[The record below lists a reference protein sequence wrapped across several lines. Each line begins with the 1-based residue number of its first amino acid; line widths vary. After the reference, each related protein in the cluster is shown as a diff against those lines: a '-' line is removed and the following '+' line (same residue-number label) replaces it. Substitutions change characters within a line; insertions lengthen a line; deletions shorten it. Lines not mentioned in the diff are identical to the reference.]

1 MGLAKTLRGPVGS
14 FLLFAALASISS
26 CSSKK
31 TSSVSSAQFLAPQNQ
46 QVELLVSRLEINRV
60 VHPGV
65 LDSVLEPINPVLNI
79 VGKLNKDL
87 LLIYNGENDSRD
99 LLTINFNDNSVKKVM
114 TKEQFLE
121 IFNQQAQKPNVGT
134 VTPLLNGWLLGFET
148 TSNSLFAIREFPE
161 GSGEIVANLVLDQ
174 ATIQDQVFPDEGGG
188 GPPVTKA
195 VVKAK
200 SLVEF
205 QPNEVLLIPA
215 TTNITS
221 LHHLRVE
228 EVLVEDEFGVS
239 HPVLNGHFILL
250 PPPGEPA
257 ETQLREGFLEFDKVR
272 VKTGNTA
279 VNFID
284 FPPIA
289 LPGTNRVLLFD
300 GSIATSSFIT
310 LIYSLEPLGKD
321 QPELVYRARVEIL
334 ADKTDITDAIS
345 AANSGG
351 EPFSGTLKFQAPFLH
366 PGASLA
372 TTDPNYR
379 SQVLSFESETNN
391 VFAID
396 WTAPEGSDRV
406 QVFSS
411 ANQLSSRTDLHP
423 DPISQ
428 PGTFDP
434 DLLFARNDVLRNRI
448 AWDQGP
454 GDLLSLSYET
464 GQWVVVLHKADISK
478 QTDSGLVTLNFV
490 EAVDTDNLR
499 VVDLESST
507 VLGIRLSYQSIPVS
521 FPR

>member
-1 MGLAKTLRGPVGS
+1 LAKTLRGPVGS
-14 FLLFAALASISS
+14 FLLFAAMASISS

-31 TSSVSSAQFLAPQNQ
+31 TASVSSEQFLAPQNQ

-65 LDSVLEPINPVLNI
+65 LDSILEPINPVLNI

-87 LLIYNGENDSRD
+87 LLIYNGENNSRD
-99 LLTINFNDNSVKKVM
+99 LITINFDDNAIEKVM
-114 TKEQFLE
+114 TKDQFLE
-121 IFNQQAQKPNVGT
+121 IFNQQAQKPNIGT
-134 VTPLLNGWLLGFET
+134 VTQLLNGWLLGFET
-148 TSNSLFAIREFPE
+148 TSNSIFAIREFPE

-174 ATIQDQVFPDEGGG
+174 ATIQDEVFPDEGGG

-195 VVKAK
+195 VVKAQ

-221 LHHLRVE
+221 LHHLRLE
-228 EVLVEDEFGVS
+228 EVQVEDEFGVS
-239 HPVLNGHFILL
+239 HPELNGHFILL
-250 PPPGEPA
+250 PPPGLPPD
-257 ETQLREGFLEFDKVR
+257 TQLREGFLEFDKVR

-289 LPGTNRVLLFD
+289 LPNTNRVLLFD
-300 GSIATSSFIT
+300 GSTATSSFIT
-310 LIYSLEPLGKD
+310 LIYRLELLD
-321 QPELVYRARVEIL
+321 PEDPSSDLVYRASVEIL
-334 ADKTDITDAIS
+334 ADKTDLTDAIS

-366 PGASLA
+366 PGGSLP

-379 SQVLSFESETNN
+379 TQVLSFEGETNN

-396 WTAPEGSDRV
+396 WTAPEGSGRV
-406 QVFSS
+406 RVFSS

-434 DLLFARNDVLRNRI
+434 NLLFARNDVLRNRI

-464 GQWVVVLHKADISK
+464 GQWVVVLHKSDISQ
-478 QTDSGLVTLNFV
+478 QTDSGLVTLNYI
-490 EAVDTDNLR
+490 EAVDNDNLR